1 MNNILELKNIL
12 IVDDDPT
19 SAYLL
24 SIILEK
30 KGYKIRVV
38 HHAGA
43 VFNTNLPDLI
53 LLDIKMPE
61 MSGFELCQQLKASE
75 QYQPIPVIFISG
87 LEETADKIKG
97 FQVGGVDYIT
107 KPFSP
112 EEVLARV
119 KTHLTISAM
128 QKQLE
133 IQNRQLQ
140 QEIFARQRFEN
151 KLQKSEEHYHL
162 LSDKL
167 EVRVDERIRALARAN
182 KALQHEID
190 ERKQAKK
197 ALQKS
202 EILYRSFT
210 DDVLENLIVGI
221 FILDADFKVVWIN
234 RAIERYF
241 GLQREAIIGK
251 DKRQLIQERIQTIFV
266 DPKKFVKKVFATYDN
281 NTYVE
286 NFECHV
292 LSSGERDERWLE
304 HLSMPIYSGIYT
316 GGRIEQYYDITDRK
330 QADTALLE
338 KTAFIDGILRYSIN
352 QAIAATDINF
362 RITYYNP
369 IAEKIFGYTAKEA
382 IGKTVMEIHTKEK
395 VKHARFQRAIKIV
408 QEEGEYHYTVINEK
422 EDGTHYVDSR
432 VSGILDKNG
441 EIIGF
446 LLLSSDVTERKR
458 NEAALRESREQLHA
472 ILNNSATVIFLKD
485 ITGHYLFINKRFEEL
500 FLISNEEISN
510 KTDYDFFPKENAEL
524 FVSHDQEVIKSQSL
538 LKLEEVFPQS
548 DGLHT
553 YLSVKFPLYDTKGDI
568 YAVCGMATDIT
579 ERKKIEEEL
588 IQAKETA
595 ESASQAKSEFLANMS
610 HEIRTPMNAIIVLTQ
625 LMLKTELT
633 AKQRDFL
640 TDIKSSSQALLS
652 IINDILDFSK
662 IEAGKLSMESVNFN
676 LDNVLN
682 RISNMLGMKIEE
694 KGLELFITIDTD
706 IPHHLVGDP
715 LRLGQ
720 ILVNLTNNAIKFTE
734 NGKILI
740 KIRILALETEKVK
753 LHFSVQDTGIGIS
766 QEIIAHLFDAFTQA
780 DGSTTREFGGT
791 GLGLAICK
799 RLVEMMGGE
808 IWIESKLG
816 KGSIFNFTTFFGMRE
831 NQVSGKNLGDENISQ
846 EVDKTQEVDK
856 LLQNLRGARILL
868 AEDNVINQK
877 VAREILES
885 IGLIVEIV
893 NNGKEALAAIAH
905 KSGFDAILMDVQMPE
920 MDGYEATQF
929 IKRQHRECPIIAMT
943 AHAMSSDKNKCLEAG
958 MDDYVSKPID
968 VDQLFIVLTKWIK
981 PKNIGFQEIVKK
993 PISTRNFE
1001 GKNASEERLPD
1012 KLPGID
1018 IKSAIKRLSGN
1029 KKLFKT
1035 LLKDFDRDYQNVVN
1049 DIRAALNKPDF
1060 KTAQNLIHTLK
1071 GVAGNISAYQLQGAA
1086 RDLEIALK
1094 EARLEDEIN
1103 TFIDQVENASAQLL
1117 VSIQILKDKE
1127 AETEVIDDKT
1137 EISLESLSPLLTELA
1152 ELIEEGC
1159 ADFEELLE
1167 KIKQHIKGTEF
1178 ASELKQLEACLDKFD
1193 FKGAKKPLNVIIN
1206 SIRD

>member
-24 SIILEK
+24 SIILEE

-75 QYQPIPVIFISG
+75 QYQKIPVIFISG

-107 KPFSP
+107 KPFAS

-140 QEIFARQRFEN
+140 EEIFARQRFEN

-167 EVRVDERIRALARAN
+167 EVRVDERIKELARAN
-182 KALQHEID
+182 KALQYEID
-190 ERKQAKK
+190 ERKQTKK

-210 DDVLENLIVGI
+210 DDVLENLIVGL

-251 DKRQLIQERIQTIFV
+251 NKRQLIQEGVQTIFA
-266 DPKKFVKKVFATYDN
+266 DAKTFVKKVFATYDN

-292 LSSGERDERWLE
+292 LPTSGERDERWLE

-330 QADTALLE
+330 QAEKALLE

-352 QAIAATDINF
+352 QAIAATDLDF

-369 IAEKIFGYTAKEA
+369 IAEKIFGYTAEEA

-408 QEEGEYHYTVINEK
+408 QEEGEYRYTVVDEK

-458 NEAALRESREQLHA
+458 NEAALRESRKQLHA

-500 FLISNEEISN
+500 FQISNEEISN

-524 FVSHDQEVIKSQSL
+524 FISHDKKVIKSQSL

-588 IQAKETA
+588 IQAKEAA
-595 ESASQAKSEFLANMS
+595 ESASHAKSEFLANMS

-625 LMLKTELT
+625 LVLKTELT
-633 AKQRDFL
+633 AKQQDFL

-676 LDNVLN
+676 LENVLN

-706 IPHHLVGDP
+706 IPHYLVGDP

-734 NGKILI
+734 KGKILI
-740 KIRILALETEKVK
+740 KVKNLALETEKVK

-816 KGSIFNFTTFFGMRE
+816 KGSVFNFTAFFGMKE
-831 NQVSGKNLGDENISQ
+831 NQVSGKNLGHENISQ
-846 EVDKTQEVDK
+846 EVNKTQEVDK
-856 LLQNLRGARILL
+856 LLQNIQGARILL
-868 AEDNVINQK
+868 AEDNAINQK

-920 MDGYEATQF
+920 MDGYEATQL
-929 IKRQHRECPIIAMT
+929 IKRQHRELPIIAMT
-943 AHAMSSDKNKCLEAG
+943 AHAMSSDKNKCLNAG

-981 PKNIGFQEIVKK
+981 PKNIGFQQEVIKK
-993 PISTRNFE
+993 SVSTRNFE
-1001 GKNASEERLPD
+1001 GQEELPD

-1018 IKSAIKRLSGN
+1018 IKSAIKRLGGN

-1035 LLKDFDRDYQNVVN
+1035 LLNNFDFDYQNAVN
-1049 DIRAALNKPDF
+1049 DIRAAINKPDL

-1071 GVAGNISAYQLQGAA
+1071 GVAGNISAYHLQGAA

-1094 EARLEDEIN
+1094 EARLDDEIN
-1103 TFIDQVENASAQLL
+1103 TFIEQLENASAQLL
-1117 VSIQILKDKE
+1117 ESIQILKNKE
-1127 AETEVIDDKT
+1127 AETEIIDYKK

-1152 ELIEEGC
+1152 KLIEEGC

-1167 KIKQHIKGTEF
+1167 NVKQHLKGTEF

-1206 SIRD
+1206 ALSTAD

>member
-1 MNNILELKNIL
+1 
-12 IVDDDPT
+12 V
-19 SAYLL
+19 
-24 SIILEK
+24 
-30 KGYKIRVV
+30 
-38 HHAGA
+38 
-43 VFNTNLPDLI
+43 
-53 LLDIKMPE
+53 
-61 MSGFELCQQLKASE
+61 SGFELCQQLKASE
-75 QYQPIPVIFISG
+75 QYRQIPVIFISG

-97 FQVGGVDYIT
+97 FQIGGVDYIT

-140 QEIFARQRFEN
+140 QEIIARQRFEDQ
-151 KLQKSEEHYHL
+151 LQKSEEHYHL

-167 EVRVDERIRALARAN
+167 EVRVDERIRELARAN
-182 KALQHEID
+182 KTLQYEID

-197 ALQKS
+197 ALHKS
-202 EILYRSFT
+202 ETLYRSFT
-210 DDVLENLIVGI
+210 DDVLENLIVGL

-241 GLQREAIIGK
+241 GIQREAIIGK
-251 DKRQLIQERIQTIFV
+251 DKRQLIQERIQTIFA
-266 DPKKFVKKVFATYDN
+266 DPKTFVKKVFATYDN

-292 LSSGERDERWLE
+292 LPSGERDERWLE

-330 QADTALLE
+330 RAETALLE
-338 KTAFIDGILRYSIN
+338 KTAFIDGILRYSLN
-352 QAIAATDINF
+352 QAIAATDLDF

-369 IAEKIFGYTAKEA
+369 IAEQIFGYTAEEA

-395 VKHARFQRAIKIV
+395 VSHARFQRAIEIV
-408 QEEGEYHYTVINEK
+408 QEKGEYHYTVISEK

-441 EIIGF
+441 EMIGF

-458 NEAALRESREQLHA
+458 NEAALRESKEQLHA

-500 FLISNEEISN
+500 FRISNEEISN

-524 FVSHDQEVIKSQSL
+524 FIYHDQKVIESQSL

-579 ERKKIEEEL
+579 ERKKIEQEL
-588 IQAKETA
+588 IQAKEAA
-595 ESASQAKSEFLANMS
+595 ESASHAKSEFLANMS

-625 LMLKTELT
+625 LALKTELT

-640 TDIKSSSQALLS
+640 TDIESSSQALLS

-676 LDNVLN
+676 LENVLN

-694 KGLELFITIDTD
+694 KGLKLFITIDTD

-734 NGKILI
+734 KGKIFI
-740 KIRILALETEKVK
+740 KVENLALETEKVK

-766 QEIIAHLFDAFTQA
+766 QEIMTHLFDAFTQA

-808 IWIESKLG
+808 IWIESQLG
-816 KGSIFNFTTFFGMRE
+816 NGSIFNFTAFFGMRE
-831 NQVSGKNLGDENISQ
+831 NQVSDKNLGHENISLPP
-846 EVDKTQEVDK
+846 VSDKNAVFDHDK
-856 LLQNLRGARILL
+856 LLQNIQGARILL
-868 AEDNVINQK
+868 AEDNAINQK

-885 IGLIVEIV
+885 IGLVVEIV

-920 MDGYEATQF
+920 MDGYEATQL
-929 IKRQHRECPIIAMT
+929 IKRQHRELPIIAMT
-943 AHAMSSDKNKCLEAG
+943 AHAMSSDKNKCLDAG
-958 MDDYVSKPID
+958 MNDYVSKPID

-993 PISTRNFE
+993 PVSTRNFE
-1001 GKNASEERLPD
+1001 GRGENSSEERLPD

-1018 IKSAIKRLSGN
+1018 IKSAIKRLGGN

-1035 LLKDFDRDYQNVVN
+1035 LLNNFDFDYQNAVN
-1049 DIRAALNKPDF
+1049 DIRSALNKPDF
-1060 KTAQNLIHTLK
+1060 KTAQYLIHTLK
-1071 GVAGNISAYQLQGAA
+1071 GVAGNISAYQLQSAA
-1086 RDLEIALK
+1086 RDLEVALK

-1103 TFIDQVENASAQLL
+1103 TFIDKLENVLAQLL
-1117 VSIQILKDKE
+1117 ESIQILKDKE
-1127 AETEVIDDKT
+1127 APETEVINSKT
-1137 EISLESLSPLLTELA
+1137 EMALESVSPLLTELA

-1159 ADFEELLE
+1159 ADFEESLE
-1167 KIKQHIKGTEF
+1167 NLKQHLKGTEF
-1178 ASELKQLEACLDKFD
+1178 ANECKQLEECLDKFD
-1193 FKGAKKPLNVIIN
+1193 FNGAKKPLNVIIN
-1206 SIRD
+1206 ALSTAD

>member
-24 SIILEK
+24 SIILEEN
-30 KGYKIRVV
+30 GYKVRVV
-38 HHAGA
+38 HNAGA
-43 VFNTNLPDLI
+43 VFNTILPDLI
-53 LLDIKMPE
+53 LLDIKMPKV
-61 MSGFELCQQLKASE
+61 SGFELCQQLKASE
-75 QYQPIPVIFISG
+75 QYRQIPVIFISG

-97 FQVGGVDYIT
+97 FQIGGVDYIT

-140 QEIFARQRFEN
+140 QEIIARQRFEDQ
-151 KLQKSEEHYHL
+151 LQKSEEHYHL

-167 EVRVDERIRALARAN
+167 EVRVDERIRELARAN
-182 KALQHEID
+182 KTLQYEID

-197 ALQKS
+197 ALHKS
-202 EILYRSFT
+202 ETLYRSFT
-210 DDVLENLIVGI
+210 DDVLENLIVGL

-251 DKRQLIQERIQTIFV
+251 DKRQLIQERIQTIFA
-266 DPKKFVKKVFATYDN
+266 DPKTFVKKVFATYDN

-292 LSSGERDERWLE
+292 LPSGERKERWLE

-330 QADTALLE
+330 LVETALLE

-352 QAIAATDINF
+352 QAIAATDLDF

-369 IAEKIFGYTAKEA
+369 IAEKIFGYTAEEA

-395 VKHARFQRAIKIV
+395 VKHARFQRAIEIV
-408 QEEGEYHYTVINEK
+408 QEKGEYHYTVITEK

-432 VSGILDKNG
+432 VSGILDKSG
-441 EIIGF
+441 KIIGF

-458 NEAALRESREQLHA
+458 NEAALRESKEQLHA

-485 ITGHYLFINKRFEEL
+485 IAGHYLFINKRFEEL
-500 FLISNEEISN
+500 FRISNEEISN

-524 FVSHDQEVIKSQSL
+524 FIYHDQKVIESQSL

-588 IQAKETA
+588 IQAKEAA
-595 ESASQAKSEFLANMS
+595 ESASHAKSEFLANMS

-625 LMLKTELT
+625 LALKTELT

-640 TDIKSSSQALLS
+640 TDIESSSQALLS

-676 LDNVLN
+676 LENVLN

-734 NGKILI
+734 NGKIFI
-740 KIRILALETEKVK
+740 NVKILALETEKVK

-766 QEIIAHLFDAFTQA
+766 QEIMDHLFDAFTQA

-808 IWIESKLG
+808 IWIESQLG
-816 KGSIFNFTTFFGMRE
+816 NGSILILRLF
-831 NQVSGKNLGDENISQ
+831 LG
-846 EVDKTQEVDK
+846 
-856 LLQNLRGARILL
+856 
-868 AEDNVINQK
+868 
-877 VAREILES
+877 
-885 IGLIVEIV
+885 
-893 NNGKEALAAIAH
+893 
-905 KSGFDAILMDVQMPE
+905 
-920 MDGYEATQF
+920 
-929 IKRQHRECPIIAMT
+929 
-943 AHAMSSDKNKCLEAG
+943 
-958 MDDYVSKPID
+958 
-968 VDQLFIVLTKWIK
+968 
-981 PKNIGFQEIVKK
+981 
-993 PISTRNFE
+993 
-1001 GKNASEERLPD
+1001 
-1012 KLPGID
+1012 
-1018 IKSAIKRLSGN
+1018 
-1029 KKLFKT
+1029 
-1035 LLKDFDRDYQNVVN
+1035 
-1049 DIRAALNKPDF
+1049 
-1060 KTAQNLIHTLK
+1060 
-1071 GVAGNISAYQLQGAA
+1071 
-1086 RDLEIALK
+1086 
-1094 EARLEDEIN
+1094 
-1103 TFIDQVENASAQLL
+1103 
-1117 VSIQILKDKE
+1117 
-1127 AETEVIDDKT
+1127 
-1137 EISLESLSPLLTELA
+1137 
-1152 ELIEEGC
+1152 
-1159 ADFEELLE
+1159 
-1167 KIKQHIKGTEF
+1167 
-1178 ASELKQLEACLDKFD
+1178 
-1193 FKGAKKPLNVIIN
+1193 
-1206 SIRD
+1206 